1 MGLVHDRENASPERD
16 ISIDKD
22 VVRAGGGEMSL
33 CSGVHV
39 GAAAEAVRK
48 KEDVGVALRL

>member
-1 MGLVHDRENASPERD
+1 MGLVHDRENASRERD
-16 ISIDKD
+16 ISVDKD
-22 VVRAGGGEMSL
+22 VVRAGGGEMSI

-48 KEDVGVALRL
+48 KENVGVASRL